1 MKFLT
6 ERLNV
11 LYERN
16 WTRLVHEQ
24 LRKFES
30 SVVAAARHADT
41 QPELTIDNKWTFSG
55 ALIYCITLITTIG
68 YGNVSPRTA
77 AGRAATVAY
86 AAAGVPLTL
95 ACLAGLGASLA
106 RLARIAWLKT
116 NKNKI
121 PNTWR
126 KEGELEN
133 HFQLHEQQ
141 RLLPQPAQNNQ
152 YTSFPPRPH
161 RYAGTVKARAGEKGQ
176 YSQVFEKA
184 PASPRAA
191 TLGRI
196 KRSALSDE
204 PHSSGTLQ
212 TQTLDRKKNM
222 NSMKCMAT
230 IHGAGR
236 GRGRSPVQRPRGVA
250 IEQLIAEECGDI
262 IMTSCREEL
271 DESEDADEIICPHD
285 TPSRVPLIWN
295 EEHQKV
301 KSCAV
306 PSCSTSTKPHS
317 SGTLQT
323 QTLDRKRNM
332 NSMKCMAT
340 IHGVGRGR
348 GRSPV
353 QRPRGV
359 AIEQLIAEECGDII
373 MNSCREEVDESEDAD
388 EIICPHDTPSRVPLI
403 WNEEHQKVK
412 SCAVPSCSTST
423 SVPHQNHGIEHC
435 HIPVGIVLF
444 LLLAYICVGATIF
457 SVWENWSFLDATYF
471 CFIALATIGFGDFVP
486 TSFLTSKHST
496 ESSKNEYIQMI
507 ACCAYLVFGLIL
519 IAMSFSLLQDEVVA
533 RCSQLA
539 NSLGI
544 TRQ

>member
-1 MKFLT
+1 MSSEVSLDDRDKPSYVRRTLTLVTRAACSQIGLVTLVVVYVLLGAVLFEYLESGPDVQKRSAIQRSREECLKELWAIT

-30 SVVAAARHADT
+30 SVVAAARQADT
-41 QPELTIDNKWTFSG
+41 QPEITIDNKWTFSG

-116 NKNKI
+116 TKNKI

-152 YTSFPPRPH
+152 YTSFPPRSH

-204 PHSSGTLQ
+204 PHSSGALQ
-212 TQTLDRKKNM
+212 TQTLDRKRNL

-230 IHGAGR
+230 IHGTGR
-236 GRGRSPVQRPRGVA
+236 GRGRSPVHRPRGVA
-250 IEQLIAEECGDI
+250 IEQI
-262 IMTSCREEL
+262 
-271 DESEDADEIICPHD
+271 
-285 TPSRVPLIWN
+285 
-295 EEHQKV
+295 
-301 KSCAV
+301 
-306 PSCSTSTKPHS
+306 
-317 SGTLQT
+317 
-323 QTLDRKRNM
+323 
-332 NSMKCMAT
+332 
-340 IHGVGRGR
+340 
-348 GRSPV
+348 
-353 QRPRGV
+353 
-359 AIEQLIAEECGDII
+359 IAEECGDII

-423 SVPHQNHGIEHC
+423 SVHQSRGIEHC
-435 HIPVGIVLF
+435 QIPVGIVLF

-486 TSFLTSKHST
+486 TSFLTSKHNT
-496 ESSKNEYIQMI
+496 ENSKNEYIQMI